1 MCPPSRASFFC
12 HHSVVA
18 FHLLTHRGA
27 TLYDSILTERQEKE
41 EMTMSAQNCQSEHG
55 GGWSYISILHCGL
68 IAQGS
73 NFDYR
78 KKII

>member
-1 MCPPSRASFFC
+1 
-12 HHSVVA
+12 
-18 FHLLTHRGA
+18 
-27 TLYDSILTERQEKE
+27 
-41 EMTMSAQNCQSEHG
+41 MTMSAQNCQSEHG

-78 KKII
+78 KKIIQTEFQIFHEGNAFCIELKATVQRDGGNWIHNQAMH